1 MGAGLMGAQIGAE
14 YALAGHEVVL
24 VTRSQP
30 SADAALGRA
39 HAAIRGLISHGLV
52 PVAKGEA
59 ALPRMRVST
68 DLRAACEGR
77 DVIVESVAED
87 LGAKA
92 DVLDTAARAAPDAI
106 LCSNTSSIPIATLGE
121 AARAP
126 ERTLGTH
133 YANPAILMPAVEVI
147 PGPRTERRH
156 VDAVVRMLEEMGKE
170 PIIAPDIPGFLW
182 NRLQFALLREAARLV
197 TEHGVDPAAVDLA
210 VKRAIGRRW
219 SLIGP
224 FETMALGGRETFED
238 RATPVRRARPRRRS
252 RGARPHRP
260 AACGSTALPRVGAGC
275 RAHAVAEARPRGEV
289 RLARHVTGAPRPSR
303 GRGARGARTA
313 PDPRWRPRSRASRTR
328 CGSPPPA

>member
-1 MGAGLMGAQIGAE
+1 MKKVAVVGAGLMGAQIGAE

-156 VDAVVRMLEEMGKE
+156 VEMIVGLLRDMGKE

-224 FETMALGGRETFED
+224 FETMALGGRETF
-238 RATPVRRARPRRRS
+238 VKIARLLFAELGRDVDPEAL
-252 RGARPHRP
+252 ARID
-260 AACGSTALPRVGAGC
+260 LPP
-275 RAHAVAEARPRGEV
+275 AEALRS
-289 RLARHVTGAPRPSR
+289 LASERDAELM
-303 GRGARGARTA
+303 
-313 PDPRWRPRSRASRTR
+313 RWRKRDLEERS
-328 CGSPPPA
+328 G

>member
-1 MGAGLMGAQIGAE
+1 MKKVAVVGAGLMGAQIGAE

-39 HAAIRGLISHGLV
+39 HAAIRGLIAHGLV

-224 FETMALGGRETFED
+224 FETMALGGRETF
-238 RATPVRRARPRRRS
+238 VKIARLLFAELGRDVDPEAL
-252 RGARPHRP
+252 ARID
-260 AACGSTALPRVGAGC
+260 LPP
-275 RAHAVAEARPRGEV
+275 AEALRS
-289 RLARHVTGAPRPSR
+289 LASERDAELM
-303 GRGARGARTA
+303 
-313 PDPRWRPRSRASRTR
+313 RWRKRDLEERS
-328 CGSPPPA
+328 G

>member
-1 MGAGLMGAQIGAE
+1 VKKVAVVGAGLMGAQIGAE

-224 FETMALGGRETFED
+224 FETMALGGRETF
-238 RATPVRRARPRRRS
+238 VKIARLLFAELGRDVDPEAL
-252 RGARPHRP
+252 ARID
-260 AACGSTALPRVGAGC
+260 LPP
-275 RAHAVAEARPRGEV
+275 AEALRS
-289 RLARHVTGAPRPSR
+289 LASERDAELM
-303 GRGARGARTA
+303 
-313 PDPRWRPRSRASRTR
+313 RWRKRDLEERS
-328 CGSPPPA
+328 G

>member
-1 MGAGLMGAQIGAE
+1 VKKAAVVGAGLMGAQIGAE

-156 VDAVVRMLEEMGKE
+156 VEMIVGLLRDMGKE

-224 FETMALGGRETFED
+224 FETMALGGRETF
-238 RATPVRRARPRRRS
+238 VKIARLLFAELGRDVDPEAL
-252 RGARPHRP
+252 ARID
-260 AACGSTALPRVGAGC
+260 LPP
-275 RAHAVAEARPRGEV
+275 AEALRS
-289 RLARHVTGAPRPSR
+289 LASERDAELM
-303 GRGARGARTA
+303 
-313 PDPRWRPRSRASRTR
+313 RWRKRDLEERS
-328 CGSPPPA
+328 G

>member
-1 MGAGLMGAQIGAE
+1 VKKVAVVGAGLMGAQIGAE

-156 VDAVVRMLEEMGKE
+156 VEMIVGLLRDMGKE

-224 FETMALGGRETFED
+224 FETMALGGRETF
-238 RATPVRRARPRRRS
+238 VKIARLLFAELGRDVDPEAL
-252 RGARPHRP
+252 ARID
-260 AACGSTALPRVGAGC
+260 LPP
-275 RAHAVAEARPRGEV
+275 AEALRS
-289 RLARHVTGAPRPSR
+289 LASERDAELM
-303 GRGARGARTA
+303 
-313 PDPRWRPRSRASRTR
+313 RWRKRDLEERS
-328 CGSPPPA
+328 G